1 MSDIR
6 KRIEMLVLML
16 PRRMFRRSVSVCVS
30 CENNV
35 DHELLVESG
44 KKRWQRSWILSR
56 GDFSSAFLF
65 DLESK
70 KSEYRNGIFGPII
83 PYGRFGCLAGWSV
96 VRGLRF
102 RARSFSLSPHSVCR
116 LGDFW
121 LHTQS
126 HVTIVFWAI
135 FKRNNDDK
143 YTPTTKLLFVIRLY
157 IYVYTYN
164 SSHKHTLGMSISS
177 FMVRAW
183 PGVGVLRLFRI
194 CVYNESFACEQK
206 YFFFKKVDRET
217 SKWIIVKNAKRKVWQ
232 TCRAKACVSV
242 GMCENCV
249 RMSQKCPYFGNL
261 SLSHFPH

>member
-1 MSDIR
+1 MNIVSR
-6 KRIEMLVLML
+6 WLFLGFSFRLRIEEE
-16 PRRMFRRSVSVCVS
+16 RISEWNFRTNHSIRSVW
-30 CENNV
+30 
-35 DHELLVESG
+35 LFGWLV
-44 KKRWQRSWILSR
+44 
-56 GDFSSAFLF
+56 
-65 DLESK
+65 
-70 KSEYRNGIFGPII
+70 
-83 PYGRFGCLAGWSV
+83 GRSV

-232 TCRAKACVSV
+232 TCRARACVSV